1 MMSVRDKPGNESWAL
16 PDHGDEQLAQA
27 QVPFPEAVLPSSKRV
42 RETIERQT
50 NPIELAA

>member
-27 QVPFPEAVLPSSKRV
+27 QITFPEAVLPSSKRV

-50 NPIELAA
+50 DPIKLAA

>member
-1 MMSVRDKPGNESWAL
+1 MMSPRDKPGNASWAL

-27 QVPFPEAVLPSSKRV
+27 QVPFSEPVLPSSNRV

-50 NPIELAA
+50 DPIKLVA